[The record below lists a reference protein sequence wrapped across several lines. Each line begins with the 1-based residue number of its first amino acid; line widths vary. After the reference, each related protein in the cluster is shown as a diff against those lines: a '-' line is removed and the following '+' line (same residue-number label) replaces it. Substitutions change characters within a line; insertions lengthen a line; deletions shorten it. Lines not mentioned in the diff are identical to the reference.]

1 MDLWWLMRISPR
13 IRIIPTHRRK
23 FKAVFFL
30 FRCTF
35 WVPPAKPIYKRGK
48 PTMNV
53 DHLPGKPMVSLVYHY
68 RWVPFQFRLINE
80 HCGSFHGTLCQT
92 ATVFE
97 QGVWD
102 WPRGCWRIELATSDC
117 LEMAATF
124 FGRDKSWH
132 THSRCDADDS
142 AHSANRAH
150 GAHGANRQYAPQSHH
165 ELEGLRQLSIPPG
178 SHGCAGTSSSAKIWA
193 VEWWSRGSREHT
205 ERYHSSSFD
214 DKPLLL

>member
-1 MDLWWLMRISPR
+1 
-13 IRIIPTHRRK
+13 
-23 FKAVFFL
+23 
-30 FRCTF
+30 
-35 WVPPAKPIYKRGK
+35 
-48 PTMNV
+48 MNV

-68 RWVPFQFRLINE
+68 RWVPFQFLSINE

-117 LEMAATF
+117 LEMVATF
-124 FGRDKSWH
+124 FGRDKNWH
-132 THSRCDADDS
+132 THSSRCDAEDS

-150 GAHGANRQYAPQSHH
+150 GAEQQNAPQSHH

-178 SHGCAGTSSSAKIWA
+178 SHGRAETRVARRSGLSSGTHQTEVEEAKSIPKDTILPALMISLCCFNNTVFWLSSLL
-193 VEWWSRGSREHT
+193 
-205 ERYHSSSFD
+205 SF
-214 DKPLLL
+214 PHFASLLVTKTPNWLLQYL